1 MIFEA
6 ALQGVDL
13 SKLDETTPEK
23 PEKKFETGDEVFFKD
38 PSAYDHMTQEEK
50 EKETQRLKGI
60 LSQMIYDP
68 NEKTKAPRKYFSGMR
83 M

>member
-13 SKLDETTPEK
+13 TKIVTEKLEDPVKSPVT
-23 PEKKFETGDEVFFKD
+23 DDVFFKD
-38 PSAYDHMTQEEK
+38 PSEYAHMTQEEK
-50 EKETQRLKGI
+50 EKETKRLKGI

-83 M
+83 I